1 MPTMLCSC
9 NHPVFMYS
17 IRLLAPVLLL
27 LSPVVQTQAQ
37 QVSQPIIRYDAIHHP
52 VSALEGMVVSQNVLS
67 SRVGAKILEQ
77 GGNATDAAVATAF
90 SLAVTLPRAGNLGGS
105 GFALIYDSN
114 QHKASAL
121 DFRSVAPQNA
131 KVEQF
136 RNAEGRIDWPSL
148 TFGPKAAAVPGTI
161 AGLYMAWQQHG
172 SMAWKDLVQPAID
185 QAKNGITVSEDLAF
199 ALGEAQGALK
209 LHPHSWQNYSNEGRP
224 FQQGDLFKQP
234 DLAWSL
240 TQIRDGGAD
249 AFYLGAIAQKF
260 AESMQTH
267 GGLISLKDLSQY
279 QVKHRNPIA
288 TEYRGNRVI
297 TMPPS
302 SGGGLALLQMLNV
315 LSEFDLQALPQGSSQ
330 SLHVLAEVMKRVNA
344 NRRLQENGIG
354 DPDFV
359 DVPVKGFLSK
369 ELAKQIAL
377 GISMTKAT
385 ATTELE
391 PLDPQPYESHDTT
404 HLSVVDA
411 DGNAVSLTYTLGYS
425 FGSAFVVEGTGI
437 LLDNQ
442 MRNFSL
448 RNPQHANALAPGKR
462 MVSTMTPTLVFDTNN
477 ELFMVTGTPGGSLIH
492 TSLLQ
497 LLVNVID
504 YGLNIAEATSRPRIY
519 QAWRK
524 PELTYEDGINE
535 DTLKALEAK
544 GHILLKQKN
553 MGSTQSIL
561 ISGDKLLGSADPRRP
576 NAGAVGVNLS
586 NAPNPL

>member
-1 MPTMLCSC
+1 MPNLLYRY
-9 NHPVFMYS
+9 NPPVFVGS
-17 IRLLAPVLLL
+17 RRLLVLVLLM
-27 LSPVVQTQAQ
+27 LSLIAPTQAQ
-37 QVSQPIIRYDAIHHP
+37 QVGQPIIRYDSIHHP
-52 VSALEGMVVSQNVLS
+52 VSALDGMVVSQNTLS

-105 GFALIYDSN
+105 GFALIYDSKR
-114 QHKASAL
+114 HKTSAL
-121 DFRSVAPQNA
+121 DFRSVAPDNA
-131 KVEQF
+131 TVEQF
-136 RNAEGRIDWPSL
+136 LTPEGRINWPSL
-148 TFGPKAAAVPGTI
+148 TFGPKAAAVPGTV
-161 AGLYMAWQQHG
+161 AGLYMTWQQHG

-185 QAKNGITVSEDLAF
+185 QAKNGIIVSEDLAF

-209 LHPHSWQNYSNEGRP
+209 LYPHSWQSYSDEGRP
-224 FQQGDLFKQP
+224 YQQGDLFKQP

-249 AFYLGAIAQKF
+249 AFYRGAIAQKF

-267 GGLISLKDLSQY
+267 GGFISLEDLAQY
-279 QVKHRNPIA
+279 QVKRRDPIA
-288 TEYRGNRVI
+288 TDYRGNRVI

-315 LSEFDLQALPQGSSQ
+315 LGEFDLQALPQGSSQ
-330 SLHVLAEVMKRVNA
+330 SLHLLAEVMKRVNA

-359 DVPVKGFLSK
+359 DVPVNGFLSK
-369 ELAKQIAL
+369 ELAKHIAS
-377 GISMTKAT
+377 GISMTSAT
-385 ATTELE
+385 ATSELQ
-391 PLDPQPYESHDTT
+391 PTDPQPYESHDTT

-497 LLVNVID
+497 LIVNVID

-544 GHILLKQKN
+544 GHNLLKQKN
-553 MGSTQSIL
+553 MGSTQSIV
-561 ISGDKLLGSADPRRP
+561 ITGDKLYGAADPRRP
-576 NAGAVGVNLS
+576 NAGAVGVNLR